1 MAAQEIKFGDAAI
14 DKKEFYSS
22 KHTLSLKDVQL
33 DKIVT
38 SNKWKINETTC
49 KYYKDGLIR
58 PLCVI
63 MPQMN
68 VYIKYFSDGGK
79 NMSFISD
86 DKEVYDKYGAI
97 WSKIGK
103 LLKLKFSVNAIR
115 DDKYVCCKLKIF
127 GGVVRSTFND
137 DAVPVEKQCYLCIVA
152 IDIDSVL
159 KVDKKVYL
167 QAYLEQCKYKLKKR
181 KPVDFIGID
190 IIDDSESDDKK
201 LISIYY
207 VFAC

>member
-1 MAAQEIKFGDAAI
+1 MAAQEKKFGDAAI
-14 DKKEFYSS
+14 DKEFYSS

-38 SNKWKINETTC
+38 SNKWKINEMTC
-49 KYYKDGLIR
+49 KYYVGYCKDGLIR

-68 VYIKYFSDGGK
+68 GYIKYFSDGSN

-86 DKEVYDKYGAI
+86 DKEVHDKYGAI

-115 DDKYVCCKLKIF
+115 DDKC
-127 GGVVRSTFND
+127 
-137 DAVPVEKQCYLCIVA
+137 
-152 IDIDSVL
+152 VL
-159 KVDKKVYL
+159 QVKNIWWSR
-167 QAYLEQCKYKLKKR
+167 LEY
-181 KPVDFIGID
+181 F
-190 IIDDSESDDKK
+190 
-201 LISIYY
+201 Y
-207 VFAC
+207 

>member
-1 MAAQEIKFGDAAI
+1 MAAQEIKFGDAAM

-22 KHTLSLKDVQL
+22 KHILSLKDVQL
-33 DKIVT
+33 DKIVA
-38 SNKWKINETTC
+38 SNKWRINETTC
-49 KYYKDGLIR
+49 NYYVGYCKDGLIR

-68 VYIKYFSDGGK
+68 GYIKYFSDGGK

-86 DKEVYDKYGAI
+86 DRDVYDKYGAI

-103 LLKLKFSVNAIR
+103 LLKLKFSVNVIR

-127 GGVVRSTFND
+127 GGIVWSTFTD
-137 DAVPVEKQCYLCIVA
+137 DVVPVEKQCYLCIAA
-152 IDIDSVL
+152 IDVDSVL
-159 KVDKKVYL
+159 KVDKKVYP

-181 KPVDFIGID
+181 KPVDFIDTD
-190 IIDDSESDDKK
+190 IIDDSESDDE
-201 LISIYY
+201 
-207 VFAC
+207 

>member
-22 KHTLSLKDVQL
+22 KRTLSLKDVQL

-38 SNKWKINETTC
+38 SNKLKINETTC
-49 KYYKDGLIR
+49 KYYVGYCKDGVIR

-68 VYIKYFSDGGK
+68 GHIKYFSDGGK

-86 DKEVYDKYGAI
+86 DKDVYDKYGAI
-97 WSKIGK
+97 WNKIGK

-127 GGVVRSTFND
+127 GGVVWSTFSND
-137 DAVPVEKQCYLCIVA
+137 VVPVEKQCYLCIAA
-152 IDIDSVL
+152 IDVDSVL
-159 KVDKKVYL
+159 KVDKKVYP

-181 KPVDFIGID
+181 R
-190 IIDDSESDDKK
+190 
-201 LISIYY
+201 
-207 VFAC
+207 

>member
-1 MAAQEIKFGDAAI
+1 MAAQEIKFGDSAI

-33 DKIVT
+33 DKIVA

-49 KYYKDGLIR
+49 CVGNCKDDLIR

-68 VYIKYFSDGGK
+68 GSIKYFSDGGK

-86 DKEVYDKYGAI
+86 DKEVYDKYRAI
-97 WSKIGK
+97 WNKIGK

-127 GGVVRSTFND
+127 GGVVWSTFSD
-137 DAVPVEKQCYLCIVA
+137 DVVPVEKQCYLCIAA
-152 IDIDSVL
+152 IDVDSVL
-159 KVDKKVYL
+159 KVDKKVYP
-167 QAYLEQCKYKLKKR
+167 QAYLKQCKYKLKKILL
-181 KPVDFIGID
+181 VLTLLMIVNVAN
-190 IIDDSESDDKK
+190 
-201 LISIYY
+201 LMMNN
-207 VFAC
+207 

>member
-1 MAAQEIKFGDAAI
+1 MTAQEIKFGDATI

-33 DKIVT
+33 DKMVT

-49 KYYKDGLIR
+49 KYYVGYCKDGLIR
-58 PLCVI
+58 MLCVI

-68 VYIKYFSDGGK
+68 GYIKYFSDGGK

-86 DKEVYDKYGAI
+86 DKEVYGKYGAI
-97 WSKIGK
+97 WTKIGK

-115 DDKYVCCKLKIF
+115 DDKYVRCKLKIF
-127 GGVVRSTFND
+127 GGVVWSTFID
-137 DAVPVEKQCYLCIVA
+137 DVVPVEKQCYLCIAA

-159 KVDKKVYL
+159 KVDKKVYP
-167 QAYLEQCKYKLKKR
+167 QAYLEQCKYKLKKTR
-181 KPVDFIGID
+181 RFH
-190 IIDDSESDDKK
+190 
-201 LISIYY
+201 
-207 VFAC
+207 

>member
-1 MAAQEIKFGDAAI
+1 MAAQEIKLSDAAI

-49 KYYKDGLIR
+49 KDCEDGLIR

-68 VYIKYFSDGGK
+68 GYIKYFSNGGK

-86 DKEVYDKYGAI
+86 DKEVYHKYGAI

-103 LLKLKFSVNAIR
+103 L
-115 DDKYVCCKLKIF
+115 
-127 GGVVRSTFND
+127 
-137 DAVPVEKQCYLCIVA
+137 
-152 IDIDSVL
+152 
-159 KVDKKVYL
+159 
-167 QAYLEQCKYKLKKR
+167 
-181 KPVDFIGID
+181 
-190 IIDDSESDDKK
+190 
-201 LISIYY
+201 
-207 VFAC
+207 

>member
-1 MAAQEIKFGDAAI
+1 MTAQEIKFADATM

-38 SNKWKINETTC
+38 SNKWKINETTF
-49 KYYKDGLIR
+49 KYYVGYCKDGLIR

-68 VYIKYFSDGGK
+68 GYIKYFSDGGK
-79 NMSFISD
+79 NMSFVSD

-97 WSKIGK
+97 WTKIGK
-103 LLKLKFSVNAIR
+103 LLKLNFSVNAIR

-127 GGVVRSTFND
+127 GGVVWSTFTD
-137 DAVPVEKQCYLCIVA
+137 DVLPVEKQCYLCIAA

-159 KVDKKVYL
+159 KVDKKVYP

-181 KPVDFIGID
+181 KPVDFIDTD
-190 IIDDSESDDKK
+190 IIDDSECSESDDK
-201 LISIYY
+201 
-207 VFAC
+207 

>member
-1 MAAQEIKFGDAAI
+1 MAAQEIKFGDATI
-14 DKKEFYSS
+14 DKKEFCSS

-38 SNKWKINETTC
+38 SNKWKSNETTC
-49 KYYKDGLIR
+49 KYYVGYCKDGLIR
-58 PLCVI
+58 PLLCMYIMYIRYYICVI

-68 VYIKYFSDGGK
+68 GYIKYLSDGGK

-127 GGVVRSTFND
+127 GGVVWSTFTD
-137 DAVPVEKQCYLCIVA
+137 DVVPVE
-152 IDIDSVL
+152 
-159 KVDKKVYL
+159 
-167 QAYLEQCKYKLKKR
+167 
-181 KPVDFIGID
+181 
-190 IIDDSESDDKK
+190 
-201 LISIYY
+201 
-207 VFAC
+207 

>member
-1 MAAQEIKFGDAAI
+1 MTAQEIKFGDAAM

-22 KHTLSLKDVQL
+22 KHTLSLRDVQL

-38 SNKWKINETTC
+38 SNKCKINENTC
-49 KYYKDGLIR
+49 KYYVRYCKDGLIR

-68 VYIKYFSDGGK
+68 RYIKYFSDGNK

-86 DKEVYDKYGAI
+86 DRDVYDKYGAI
-97 WSKIGK
+97 WNKVGK

-115 DDKYVCCKLKIF
+115 DDKYVCCKLRIF
-127 GGVVRSTFND
+127 GGVVWSTFSD
-137 DAVPVEKQCYLCIVA
+137 DVVPVEKQCYLCIAA
-152 IDIDSVL
+152 IDVDSVL
-159 KVDKKVYL
+159 KVDKKVYP

-181 KPVDFIGID
+181 KPVDFIDID
-190 IIDDSESDDKK
+190 IIDDSERSESDDE
-201 LISIYY
+201 
-207 VFAC
+207 

>member
-1 MAAQEIKFGDAAI
+1 MTAQEMKFGDATI
-14 DKKEFYSS
+14 NKKEFYSS

-38 SNKWKINETTC
+38 SNKWEINETTC
-49 KYYKDGLIR
+49 KYYVGYYKDNLIR

-68 VYIKYFSDGGK
+68 GYIKYFSNGGK

-86 DKEVYDKYGAI
+86 DKEVHDKYGAI

-127 GGVVRSTFND
+127 GGVVWSTFTD
-137 DAVPVEKQCYLCIVA
+137 GVVPVEKQCYLCIAA

-159 KVDKKVYL
+159 KVDKKVYP
-167 QAYLEQCKYKLKKR
+167 QTYLEQCKYKLKKR
-181 KPVDFIGID
+181 KLVDFIHTD
-190 IIDDSESDDKK
+190 IIDDSESDNE
-201 LISIYY
+201 
-207 VFAC
+207 